1 MTSAF
6 GCHNTIKPARVFPY
20 TKSTVIKV
28 INSAK
33 VGTPFFHTEYTMEVR
48 YKLIP
53 LSPTEV
59 ARELNSNP
67 ALTSQHAPEL
77 LLIDIRPNG
86 QYCSNHIKQAENLNF
101 SNILLRRLIK
111 GVITLDAMISSPKL
125 AEKVCGGRCCTA
137 QKLIFCDTSSTAEGI
152 KPELAKH
159 AEVLCTDCTGR
170 CTEVSA
176 EQQVAYFID
185 GKSTALVVA
194 CKNSYTVGM
203 RALLIAP
210 CMQDLGHSF
219 CWNYGKPWCSSKQ
232 VQL

>member
-33 VGTPFFHTEYTMEVR
+33 VGTPFFHTEYTMEAR

-67 ALTSQHAPEL
+67 ATSQHAPEL

-101 SNILLRRLIK
+101 SNILLRRLLK
-111 GVITLDAMISSPKL
+111 GVITLDAMISSPEL

-137 QKLIFCDTSSTAEGI
+137 QKLILCDTSSTAEGI

-170 CTEVSA
+170 CTAVSA

-185 GKSTALVVA
+185 GKRTVLVVA
-194 CKNSYTVGM
+194 CKSSYTVGM

-219 CWNYGKPWCSSKQ
+219 S
-232 VQL
+232 